1 MTVTLSP
8 SSRYRHAV
16 EPVLIPRGDGSDRPA
31 APPPAAPSRPN
42 SRENERLE
50 SREIVPRPTGYRNLH
65 PVTSGLIRP
74 DTLEEPGAV
83 KASAV
88 SAMLHAALLA
98 AIIISSAHHN
108 PHGDPSSSS
117 ESPQVEMVFSPP
129 SSSGM
134 EGQSSPDMA
143 GGADAPKQESQHSA
157 SESATA
163 AKDQSEDSSPAPN
176 IPTPETPSSPPLTQA
191 PSDLSVPQSQ
201 EQKQFNPGM
210 QSPGHSSHPA
220 PQPRHQSASKSHSSL
235 HSPMDLSF
243 APSPLPHRTRHGR
256 AGGSGSPIDL
266 SVGPLVS
273 NGRINAPYSTNT
285 QIHGV
290 SDDYA
295 SELDQ
300 WIRSHMYYPEDAA
313 RAGEEG
319 PSSVHVVLDRNGQ
332 VAKVRLT
339 GQSGSYYLD
348 AATTGMFRNAQLP
361 PVPPD
366 MSGDHFDIDLTINY
380 ILIRH

>member
-1 MTVTLSP
+1 MSVTLSP

-16 EPVLIPRGDGSDRPA
+16 EPVLIPRGDEPVRPA
-31 APPPAAPSRPN
+31 PPVTPSR
-42 SRENERLE
+42 SHTRQDERLE
-50 SREIVPRPTGYRNLH
+50 SPDLVPRPPGYRGLR

-74 DTLEEPGAV
+74 DTLEEPGAG
-83 KASAV
+83 KAAAISIA
-88 SAMLHAALLA
+88 LHTALLC
-98 AIIISSAHHN
+98 AILISSAHHN

-134 EGQSSPDMA
+134 QGQSSPDMA
-143 GGADAPKQESQHSA
+143 GGADAPRKESQHSTT
-157 SESATA
+157 ESTPTP
-163 AKDQSEDSSPAPN
+163 KEQSEDSSPSPN
-176 IPTPETPSSPPLTQA
+176 VPTPETPSSPPLTQA
-191 PSDLSVPQSQ
+191 PSDLSVPQST

-210 QSPGHSSHPA
+210 QSPGHSTHA
-220 PQPRHQSASKSHSSL
+220 AQQPRHHASSQSHSSL
-235 HSPMDLSF
+235 QSPMDLSF
-243 APSPLPHRTRHGR
+243 APSPLPHRSRHGR

-273 NGRINAPYSTNT
+273 NGKINSPYSTNT

-300 WIRSHMYYPEDAA
+300 WIRSHMYYPEEAA

-348 AATTGMFRNAQLP
+348 AATVGMFRNAQLP

-366 MSGDHFDIDLTINY
+366 MAGDHFDIDLTINY